1 MLQKNGHWNIYLVAP
16 WTRPTSG
23 TKYSDVSIL
32 LPTGV
37 SHNSQYSINV
47 EPDGL
52 SLKFSLVW
60 PRHFTN
66 LSTLTKIAKIHDP
79 EVTNMHPLLG
89 GITEAFKGLKASI
102 SDDIKDDYFIQ
113 LPHKVQPQTVF
124 LYAKA
129 PSDSTGKEIMSMI
142 HIRVQGI
149 TEFFSSSVRDDGK
162 IYAMTI

>member
-16 WTRPTSG
+16 WTHPTSG
-23 TKYSDVSIL
+23 TKYIDVFIL

-113 LPHKVQPQTVF
+113 LPRKVQPQTVF

-129 PSDSTGKEIMSMI
+129 YDSYLRSS
-142 HIRVQGI
+142 HHRQ
-149 TEFFSSSVRDDGK
+149 FFELC
-162 IYAMTI
+162 